1 VTDRSETV
9 EPEQAGTEQAG
20 TEQVEPEQAGTEQAG
35 TEQAEPEQA
44 SEQEKALA
52 ALIDDRLR
60 DVADFPQPG
69 VLFKDISPLLADGA
83 AFGQCIDALLA
94 TPEAA
99 SADLIAG
106 VEARGFV
113 VAAALGQSRR
123 AGVVLVRKAGKLP
136 PPTVSASYQLEYG
149 SAEIEVP
156 VGLLEGKRVYLVD
169 DVLAT
174 GGTLAAARELLT
186 RAGATITGVG
196 VLIELS
202 FLDGRSRLPGANLT
216 ALLTL

>member
-1 VTDRSETV
+1 MT
-9 EPEQAGTEQAG
+9 EPS
-20 TEQVEPEQAGTEQAG
+20 
-35 TEQAEPEQA
+35 QA
-44 SEQEKALA
+44 SQALA
-52 ALIDDRLR
+52 DLIDTRLR
-60 DVADFPQPG
+60 DVPDFPQDG
-69 VLFKDISPLLADGA
+69 VMFKDISPLLADGDA
-83 AFGQCIDALLA
+83 LGQCIDALLA

-113 VAAALGQSRR
+113 VAAALGQARQ
-123 AGVVLVRKAGKLP
+123 AGIVLVRKAGKLP

-156 VGLLEGKRVYLVD
+156 LGLLEGKRVYLVD

-186 RAGATITGVG
+186 RAGATVTGIG
-196 VLIELS
+196 VLVELS
-202 FLDGRSRLPGANLT
+202 FLDGRSRLPDANLT
-216 ALLTL
+216 SLLTL